1 MIPCAVPRDRIAPP
15 RSANSYRPMNSPVDA
30 RLLLDRLRA
39 GDAAGAR
46 SLAEAALADGPVR
59 ADLLCL
65 LARACL
71 ALGDGAAADAALV
84 RAELADPG
92 FVPLWLERAALERAA
107 ARPAAQRTA
116 LERAWTLA
124 PGHPAIGLDLAR
136 CRAETGD
143 ADGAEALFAELCA
156 KAPTA
161 AVWRARAELAIARQ
175 QLRPALGHLQRAAEA
190 DPRDEAVL
198 DTGARLADALDDLPA
213 EIGFR
218 RAQVA
223 LAPDSARHN
232 TQLAEAL
239 LRDGQGGPAR
249 WCLDAALRV
258 APDHP
263 YTRWQRMHALPTVIE
278 SEAQRAELVAAWW
291 RDIAQLEQ
299 LLAGRRLAP
308 EQALS
313 LLGSTTNFALHYLG
327 EPLLELQR
335 RYAALV
341 EALAGQLFPDLD
353 APPPRARGARIR
365 IGFASSHFHQHTVL
379 KLFRHWIYGLPRE
392 RFETFVFHLDHVR
405 DGWTD
410 RVRASVD
417 HFASD
422 RRLEEWPDLIR
433 GAKLDVLIHLDVG
446 MHPSSQLLAA
456 LRLAPLQA
464 VAWGHP
470 VTTGLGAVDAFLSSA
485 AMEAADGERFYR
497 ERLVRLPGL
506 SIRYGAPTVEPDP
519 EFRVALPAGRQGY
532 VVCPQTVQKLGP
544 EHDALFAEF
553 CARRPELALVLVPH
567 ERAEVRQ
574 ALARRMA
581 PAFARQGLRL
591 DQHVVML
598 GGLALPAFLAVAR
611 DARLAIDSLDWS
623 GGNSTLETLWQGT
636 PVITCPGATLRSRH
650 SQACVTLAGAPEL
663 VVPAAGRARY
673 AEAAAT
679 LAADADRLAALRETL
694 VAHRPALFEPA
705 GMDGVIGD
713 WAAAE
718 LA

>member
-1 MIPCAVPRDRIAPP
+1 
-15 RSANSYRPMNSPVDA
+15 MNTSPGPVDA
-30 RLLLDRLRA
+30 RLLLERLRA

-46 SLAEAALADGPVR
+46 SLAEAALAGGEDR

-84 RAELADPG
+84 RAEVLDPN

-107 ARPAAQRTA
+107 SRPAAQRAA
-116 LERAWTLA
+116 LERAWVLA

-136 CRAETGD
+136 CRADGGD
-143 ADGAEALFAELCA
+143 VDGAEALYAELCA
-156 KAPTA
+156 KTPTA
-161 AVWRARAELAIARQ
+161 AAWRARAELAIAREQ
-175 QLRPALGHLQRAAEA
+175 MRPALGHLQRAAA
-190 DPRDEAVL
+190 LDPRDEAVL

-213 EIGFR
+213 EIEFR

-278 SEAQRAELVAAWW
+278 SDAQRAELVAAWW
-291 RDIAQLEQ
+291 RDITQLEQ
-299 LLAGRRLAP
+299 ILAGRRLAP

-327 EPLLELQR
+327 EPLLEQQR
-335 RYAALV
+335 RFAALV
-341 EALAGQLFPDLD
+341 EALATQVFPDFGPL
-353 APPPRARGARIR
+353 PVRPRGGRIR

-405 DGWTD
+405 DPWTE
-410 RVRASVD
+410 RMRASVD

-422 RRLEEWPDLIR
+422 RRLEQWPDLIR
-433 GAKLDVLIHLDVG
+433 GAELDVLIHLDVG
-446 MHPSSQLLAA
+446 MHPTSQLLAA

-470 VTTGLGAVDAFLSSA
+470 VSTGLSTVDAFLSSA
-485 AMEAADGERFYR
+485 AMEAADGEQFYR

-506 SIRYGAPTVEPDP
+506 SIRYGAPTAEPDP
-519 EFRVALPAGRQGY
+519 EFRVGLPAGRSGY

-544 EHDALFAEF
+544 AHDALFAEF

-567 ERAEVRQ
+567 ERAEVRA

-581 PAFARQGLRL
+581 PAFARQGLKL

-598 GGLALPAFLAVAR
+598 GGLSLPQFLTVAH
-611 DARLAIDSLDWS
+611 DARLAIDSLGWS
-623 GGNSTLETLWQGT
+623 GGNTTLETLWQGT
-636 PVITCPGATLRSRH
+636 PVVTCPGATLRSRH
-650 SQACVTLAGAPEL
+650 SLACVTLAGAPEL
-663 VVPAAGRARY
+663 VVPAAERARY
-673 AEAAAT
+673 AERAAA
-679 LAADADRLAALRETL
+679 LAADDGRLAELRTRL
-694 VAHRPALFEPA
+694 VANRPALFEPA
-705 GMDGVIGD
+705 RMDGVIGD
-713 WAAAE
+713 WVDSE